1 MWSIRLKYTEIEKT
15 PSELFAGHDYFTL
28 LPSKYS
34 LDLGK
39 WEFGDKNQQ
48 IYKYTW
54 SILEEKKVD
63 NFYQRYNH
71 YKR

>member
-15 PSELFAGHDYFTL
+15 PLELFTGRNDFSL
-28 LPSKYS
+28 LLSTYS

-39 WEFGDKNQQ
+39 WEIGDKNQYTC

-54 SILEEKKVD
+54 SIWKEKIIKD
-63 NFYQRYNH
+63 IIR
-71 YKR
+71 R